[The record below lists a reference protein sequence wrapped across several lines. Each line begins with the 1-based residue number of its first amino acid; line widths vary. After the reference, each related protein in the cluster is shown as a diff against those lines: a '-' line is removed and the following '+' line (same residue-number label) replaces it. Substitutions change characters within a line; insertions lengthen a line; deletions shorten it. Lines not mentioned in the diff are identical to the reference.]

1 MNNEVI
7 NAVNVLKF
15 EGTVLYPTD
24 TIWGIG
30 CDALSDIAVEKIFKI
45 KKREYSKSLIC
56 LASSFKMIQEYVSI
70 KDVDKLENI
79 SNEEPTTFIFDNPSK
94 ISKYVTGNIN
104 SIAFRVPNNDFCIDM
119 ISSLK
124 RPIVSSSAN
133 ISGEKLPLNFSE
145 ISSKIKNNVDYV
157 VKHEKNKNSYSSSRI
172 LKLQEDGSFLKIRWI
187 HTQKKY

>member
-30 CDALSDIAVEKIFKI
+30 CDALSDIAVKKIFKI

-70 KDVDKLENI
+70 KDVDKLENL

-145 ISSKIKNNVDYV
+145 VSSKIKNNVDYV

-172 LKLQEDGSFLKIRWI
+172 LKLQEDGSFLKIR
-187 HTQKKY
+187 

>member
-7 NAVNVLKF
+7 NAVNALKF

-70 KDVDKLENI
+70 KDVDKLENL

-145 ISSKIKNNVDYV
+145 VSSKIKNNVDYV

-172 LKLQEDGSFLKIRWI
+172 LKLQEDGSFLKIR
-187 HTQKKY
+187 

>member
-70 KDVDKLENI
+70 KDVDKLENL

-133 ISGEKLPLNFSE
+133 ISGEELPLNFSE
-145 ISSKIKNNVDYV
+145 VSSKIKNNVDYV

-172 LKLQEDGSFLKIRWI
+172 LKLQEDGSFLKIR
-187 HTQKKY
+187 

>member
-56 LASSFKMIQEYVSI
+56 LASNFKMIQEYVSI
-70 KDVDKLENI
+70 KDVDKLENL

-145 ISSKIKNNVDYV
+145 VSSKIKNNVDYV

-172 LKLQEDGSFLKIRWI
+172 LKLQEDGSFLKIR
-187 HTQKKY
+187 

>member
-1 MNNEVI
+1 LNNEVI

-70 KDVDKLENI
+70 KDVDKLENL

-172 LKLQEDGSFLKIRWI
+172 LKLQEDGSFLKIR
-187 HTQKKY
+187 